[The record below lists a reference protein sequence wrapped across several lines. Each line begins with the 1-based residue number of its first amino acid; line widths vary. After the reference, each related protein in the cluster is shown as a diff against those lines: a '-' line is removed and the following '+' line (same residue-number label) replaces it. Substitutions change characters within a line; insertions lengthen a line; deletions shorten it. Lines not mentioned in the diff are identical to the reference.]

1 LDLVAFR
8 SAMKILFFIIA
19 VLLVVATVFLLWYQ
33 REPSTTLVDDKG
45 RELTVGSAPRGE
57 EEAPDDMLFEE
68 VRTMI
73 DDRAFAAAKENLLEI
88 IETSDRDGEACILL
102 CRVTRELK
110 EVEQSLDY
118 GLKAVELLPDSAE
131 AHLCYAKA
139 IGLELSQNVR
149 SIAGIFSAMKG
160 ISLFK
165 KEAQR
170 VIELDPDDTEAR
182 MMLMFTNLAPKP
194 IGNIDRAIQYA
205 KEIEM
210 HDPMKGKQFL
220 AICFHRNE
228 ETDRAIELCRNG
240 IAEYPEEGAFHV
252 TLADIYV
259 DREQFEAADAEY
271 EAARQGE
278 KDAMYYRS
286 LYYQALMRIEN
297 QFECARAMTLLD
309 EFIASE
315 PRFEGLPSVAYAC
328 LRKGNALE
336 LLGRKQEARQAYEE
350 SLRHEPGFEPARE
363 ALDSLTE

>member
-1 LDLVAFR
+1 
-8 SAMKILFFIIA
+8 MNKIIIIIA
-19 VLLVVATVFLLWYQ
+19 VLLIIAAIYFLWLQ
-33 REPSTTLVDDKG
+33 HEPSTTLVDDKG
-45 RELTVGSAPRGE
+45 QELTVGYASGGKE
-57 EEAPDDMLFEE
+57 DSLDDMLFEE
-68 VRTMI
+68 VRTLI
-73 DDRAFAAAKENLLEI
+73 DDRKFTAAKEKLLKI

-102 CRVTRELK
+102 CRVTRDLK

-131 AHLCYAKA
+131 AHLYYAKA
-139 IGLELSQNVR
+139 IGLELSMNVK
-149 SIAGIFSAMKG
+149 SITGIFSAMKG

-165 KEAQR
+165 KESQR

-210 HDPMKGKQFL
+210 HDPMKGKYFL
-220 AICFHRNE
+220 ALCYHQNE
-228 ETDRAIELCRNG
+228 ETERAIELCLNG
-240 IAEYPEEGAFHV
+240 IAEYPEEGGFHT

-259 DREQFEAADAEY
+259 DREQFKAADAEY

-286 LYYQALMRIEN
+286 LYYQALMRINN
-297 QFECARAMTLLD
+297 QFESARAVALLD
-309 EFIASE
+309 EYIAGE
-315 PRFEGLPSVAYAC
+315 PWFEGLPTVAYAC

-336 LLGRKQEARQAYEE
+336 LLKRKHDAKLAYEE
-350 SLRHEPGFEPARE
+350 SLRREPGFEPAQE
-363 ALDSLTE
+363 ALDSLKE

>member
-1 LDLVAFR
+1 MKKLIFIVAG
-8 SAMKILFFIIA
+8 
-19 VLLVVATVFLLWYQ
+19 LLVVATIFFLWYR

-45 RELTVGSAPRGE
+45 RVLTAGRVPGE
-57 EEAPDDMLFEE
+57 EGTLDDKLFEE
-68 VRTMI
+68 VRTLI
-73 DDRAFAAAKENLLEI
+73 DERAFAAAKESLLKI

-131 AHLCYAKA
+131 AHLWYAKA
-139 IGLELSQNVR
+139 IGLELSMNVK
-149 SIAGIFSAMKG
+149 SITGIFSAMKG
-160 ISLFK
+160 IGLFK

-194 IGNIDRAIQYA
+194 IGNMDRAIRYA
-205 KEIEM
+205 KEIETI
-210 HDPMKGKQFL
+210 DPMKGKHFL
-220 AICFHRNE
+220 AICYHQNE
-228 ETDRAIELCRNG
+228 ETERAIELCKSG
-240 IAEYPEEGAFHV
+240 IAEFPQEGGFHV
-252 TLADIYV
+252 TLADIHV
-259 DREQFEAADAEY
+259 DRERFKEADAEY
-271 EAARQGE
+271 EAARRGE

-286 LYYQALMRIEN
+286 LYYQALMRVDHR
-297 QFECARAMTLLD
+297 FECARAVALLD
-309 EFIASE
+309 EFIAGE
-315 PRFEGLPSVAYAC
+315 PRFEGLPSIAYAC

-336 LLGRKQEARQAYEE
+336 LLERKQDARRAYEE